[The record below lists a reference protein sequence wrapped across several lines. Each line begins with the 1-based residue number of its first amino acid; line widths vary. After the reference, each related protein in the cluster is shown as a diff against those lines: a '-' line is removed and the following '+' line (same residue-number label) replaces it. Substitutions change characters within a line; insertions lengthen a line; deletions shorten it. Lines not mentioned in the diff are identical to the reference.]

1 MQRMFIQ
8 GRALA
13 PEEVDWIGGLISAHP
28 EWGRFQLSIHIA
40 EHWNWRNA
48 AGRLKDMA
56 ARTLLLKLERRQ
68 LLVLPARRRGGGGSR
83 PTRAPGADQLGGW
96 TEPLIEAELG
106 QLRPLRVGPAES
118 GAERQLLAG
127 LLRQYHY
134 LGYQRPVGENLQY
147 LAWDGR
153 GRPVA
158 GAIFGAA
165 AWKCA
170 ARDQYV
176 GWSAAARQRQLFL
189 VANNMRLL
197 IPPWVRVRHLA
208 SHFLGLIAGRISADW
223 QAKYGHR
230 IYLLETFVDRSRFR
244 GCCYRAAN
252 WIGVG
257 QTQGRSRNDRAHR
270 RSVPCK
276 EVYLRP
282 LVRQFR
288 RALQNPKPEDLAH
301 GSSPVL

>member
-1 MQRMFIQ
+1 MQTLFIQ

-13 PEEVDWIGGLISAHP
+13 PEELDWIRGLIRAHP
-28 EWGRFQLSIHIA
+28 EWGRFELSLHIA
-40 EHWNWRNA
+40 EHWNWRNGV
-48 AGRLKDMA
+48 GRLKDMA

-83 PTRAPGADQLGGW
+83 RAQAPRADQLAGW
-96 TEPLIEAELG
+96 TEPLIEAELD
-106 QLRPLRVGPAES
+106 QLRPLSLRPVEG

-147 LAWDGR
+147 LAWDRR

-176 GWSAAARQRQLFL
+176 GWDAPARQRQLLL

-197 IPPWVRVRHLA
+197 IPPWVRVKHLA
-208 SHFLGLIAGRISADW
+208 SHFLGGIAGRISADW

-230 IYLLETFVDRSRFR
+230 IYLLESFVDRSRFR

-252 WIGVG
+252 WIDVG
-257 QTQGRSRNDRAHR
+257 PTQGRSRNDRAHR

-288 RALQNPKPEDLAH
+288 RALQSPPTQNFTY